1 MDSNQIKLEGLIN
14 AYCLQYSNWTR
25 YRGIPRYDPKLAHY
39 LMKSAT
45 QLHIR
50 IDFAE
55 AFTEVYIPLVYD
67 SSVGQHQFQFPAFER
82 HSPSKTSSELTL
94 DRFCM
99 LTGLQSFHEKMPV
112 AAEQFVQAVRQVPGA
127 CTIPVAALL
136 YCSNSAEQLPQAIQY
151 IQKYSASRRLHH
163 RDAVLHWFRQY
174 LRILG
179 YKLLDTVLTVDEN
192 GFPAAIDGKEISGD
206 DPAARSQWIEL
217 VLTGHVFRL
226 IGLIGRYGLQDEE
239 ALIALTHQYYKQ
251 RFLKQQDSMAAFII
265 AERHFSIRDIFAKD
279 SAKTSCTIPNP
290 LHEVYWDA
298 ALLRPQ
304 GLEPVFSKTYA
315 KEQVTVS
322 IRPFDLDRDLE
333 MVHRWF
339 HRDHAKAIWQMNW
352 DLPRLEQFY
361 RSLLADKA
369 GHAYIGEINGIP
381 TFNMEVYWATRDV
394 VGNYFDVLPTD
405 YGTHLFIAP
414 TDREKKFPSL
424 TMQSILSWLF
434 AHPKVGRLVGE
445 GAIESMAALM
455 NKIHVGFKLQGVIE
469 MPHKKAHLNFCYRE
483 WYWEKFPANKPQ
495 EVEPEP
501 METYPE
507 PTEIY

>member
-1 MDSNQIKLEGLIN
+1 MDSNQIKFEGLLN
-14 AYCLQYSNWTR
+14 AYCRQYSNWTR
-25 YRGIPRYDPKLAHY
+25 YRGIPRYDAKLAHY
-39 LMKSAT
+39 LAKST
-45 QLHIR
+45 TEMHIR
-50 IDFAE
+50 IDFSE
-55 AFTEVYIPLVYD
+55 TSTEVYIPLVYD
-67 SSVGQHQFQFPAFER
+67 SALGQHQFQFPAFER
-82 HSPSKTSSELTL
+82 HLVTKNITELTL

-99 LTGLQSFHEKMPV
+99 LAAVQIVAEKP
-112 AAEQFVQAVRQVPGA
+112 VQAVREVPGA
-127 CTIPVAALL
+127 RTIPIVSLL
-136 YCSNSAEQLPQAIQY
+136 SCSNSGEQLPQALQY
-151 IQKYSASRRLHH
+151 IQKYSASRRLH
-163 RDAVLHWFRQY
+163 RREAVLHWFHQY

-179 YKLLDTVLTVDEN
+179 YKLPDAVLTVDEN

-217 VLTGHVFRL
+217 VLIGHLFRL
-226 IGLIGRYGLQDEE
+226 IGLIGQYGLQDEE
-239 ALIALTHQYYKQ
+239 ALITLTYQYYK
-251 RFLKQQDSMAAFII
+251 RRSSKQQDSMAAFII
-265 AERHFSIRDIFAKD
+265 AERHFNIRDIFAKD
-279 SAKTSCTIPNP
+279 SAKGSCTIPNL

-414 TDREKKFPSL
+414 TDKEKKFPSL

-455 NKIHVGFKLQGVIE
+455 NKIHVGFKLQGIIE

-495 EVEPEP
+495 EVEPEL
-501 METYPE
+501 MEIYPE

>member
-1 MDSNQIKLEGLIN
+1 MDSNQIKFEGLLN
-14 AYCLQYSNWTR
+14 AYCRQYSNWTR
-25 YRGIPRYDPKLAHY
+25 YQGIPRYDAKLAHY
-39 LMKSAT
+39 LAKSTA
-45 QLHIR
+45 QMHIR
-50 IDFAE
+50 IDFPE
-55 AFTEVYIPLVYD
+55 ALTEIYIPLAYD
-67 SSVGQHQFQFPAFER
+67 SSVGQHHFQFPAFER
-82 HSPSKTSSELTL
+82 HSLAKTVTELSIG
-94 DRFCM
+94 RFCT
-99 LTGLQSFHEKMPV
+99 LAG
-112 AAEQFVQAVRQVPGA
+112 
-127 CTIPVAALL
+127 IP
-136 YCSNSAEQLPQAIQY
+136 SSAEQAAQADLQIPSDIIPNGVLASSSIPEDQLACLLQY
-151 IQKYSASRRLHH
+151 IEQYRASRRTTSNE
-163 RDAVLHWFRQY
+163 AVLHWFHQY

-179 YKLLDTVLTVDEN
+179 YKHPDAVLKVDEN
-192 GFPAAIDGKEISGD
+192 GFPAAIDGTAISSGD
-206 DPAARSQWIEL
+206 SMARRQWIEQVL
-217 VLTGHVFRL
+217 VDHVFRL
-226 IGLIGRYGLQDEE
+226 IGLIGKHKLQNEE
-239 ALIALTHQYYKQ
+239 ALIALTYEFYSRSARQ
-251 RFLKQQDSMAAFII
+251 QQDALAAFIVTARNFI
-265 AERHFSIRDIFAKD
+265 IRDIFAAD
-279 SAKTSCTIPNP
+279 STDSTCTIPNI
-290 LHEVYWDA
+290 LHQVYWDA

-304 GLEPVFSKTYA
+304 GLAPVFSKTYVN
-315 KEQVTVS
+315 EQVTVS

-361 RSLLADKA
+361 RSLLAEKA

-414 TDREKKFPSL
+414 TDKEKKFPSL

-495 EVEPEP
+495 EQEPELTQ
-501 METYPE
+501 TYPE
-507 PTEIY
+507 TTEIY

>member
-1 MDSNQIKLEGLIN
+1 MDSNQIKFEGLLN
-14 AYCLQYSNWTR
+14 AYCRQYSNWTR
-25 YRGIPRYDPKLAHY
+25 YRGIPRYDAKLAYY
-39 LMKSAT
+39 LAKST
-45 QLHIR
+45 TEMHIR
-50 IDFAE
+50 IDFPETSA
-55 AFTEVYIPLVYD
+55 EVYIPLVYD
-67 SSVGQHQFQFPAFER
+67 SAVGQHQFQFPAFECQL
-82 HSPSKTSSELTL
+82 HTKAITELTL
-94 DRFCM
+94 TRFCA
-99 LTGLQSFHEKMPV
+99 LAGIAAGDEQAAV
-112 AAEQFVQAVRQVPGA
+112 AVTQPRNDTPA
-127 CTIPVAALL
+127 IAALIAPDL
-136 YCSNSAEQLPQAIQY
+136 AEGQLPPTLQY
-151 IQKYSASRRLHH
+151 IEQYSASRRQ
-163 RDAVLHWFRQY
+163 RWDAVLHWFHQY

-179 YKLLDTVLTVDEN
+179 YKELDAVLTVDEN
-192 GFPAAIDGKEISGD
+192 GFPAAIEGKEISGD

-217 VLTGHVFRL
+217 VLIGHLFPL

-239 ALIALTHQYYKQ
+239 ALITLTYQYYQ
-251 RFLKQQDSMAAFII
+251 RRSRKQQDALAALLI
-265 AERHFSIRDIFAKD
+265 AARHFNIRDRFAKD
-279 SAKTSCTIPNP
+279 SATLSCSIPNP
-290 LHEVYWDA
+290 LQEVYWDA
-298 ALLRPQ
+298 TLLRPQ
-304 GLEPVFSKTYA
+304 GLAAVFSKTYVN
-315 KEQVTVS
+315 EQVTVS

-381 TFNMEVYWATRDV
+381 TFNMEVYWATRDI

-434 AHPKVGRLVGE
+434 SQPKVGRLVGE

-495 EVEPEP
+495 EPEPEP
-501 METYPE
+501 TQTYLE
-507 PTEIY
+507 ATEIY

>member
-1 MDSNQIKLEGLIN
+1 MDSNQIKLEGLLN
-14 AYCLQYSNWTR
+14 AYCRQYANWTR
-25 YRGIPRYDPKLAHY
+25 YRGIPRYDAKLAHY
-39 LMKSAT
+39 LAQSTTEM
-45 QLHIR
+45 HIR
-50 IDFAE
+50 IDFPE
-55 AFTEVYIPLVYD
+55 IYTEVYVPLVYD
-67 SSVGQHQFQFPAFER
+67 SALGQHQFQFPAFER
-82 HSPSKTSSELTL
+82 HNVTKTITELTL
-94 DRFCM
+94 ARFCT
-99 LTGLQSFHEKMPV
+99 LAGV
-112 AAEQFVQAVRQVPGA
+112 AAGA
-127 CTIPVAALL
+127 LATTDMPE
-136 YCSNSAEQLPQAIQY
+136 EQLAPILQY
-151 IQKYSASRRLHH
+151 IEQYSASRRLHR
-163 RDAVLHWFRQY
+163 RDALLHWFHQY

-179 YKLLDTVLTVDEN
+179 YKLPGAILTVDEN
-192 GFPAAIDGKEISGD
+192 GFPAAIEGKEISGD

-217 VLTGHVFRL
+217 VLIGHLFRL
-226 IGLIGRYGLQDEE
+226 IGLIGRHGLQDEE
-239 ALIALTHQYYKQ
+239 ALITVTYQYYK
-251 RFLKQQDSMAAFII
+251 RRASKQQDPVAAFLI
-265 AERHFSIRDIFAKD
+265 AARHFNIRDRFAKD
-279 SAKTSCTIPNP
+279 AAKVSCSIANP

-304 GLEPVFSKTYA
+304 GLEPVFSKTYVN
-315 KEQVTVS
+315 EQVTVS

-414 TDREKKFPSL
+414 TDKEKKFPSL

-434 AHPKVGRLVGE
+434 AQPKVGRLVGE

-495 EVEPEP
+495 ELEPELTR
-501 METYPE
+501 TYPE
-507 PTEIY
+507 ATEIY

>member
-1 MDSNQIKLEGLIN
+1 MDSNQIKFEGLLN
-14 AYCLQYSNWTR
+14 AYCRQYSNWTR
-25 YRGIPRYDPKLAHY
+25 YRGIPRYDTKLAHY
-39 LMKSAT
+39 LAKSKT
-45 QLHIR
+45 EMHIR
-50 IDFAE
+50 IDFPE
-55 AFTEVYIPLVYD
+55 TSTEVYIPLVYD
-67 SSVGQHQFQFPAFER
+67 SALGQHQFQFPAFER
-82 HSPSKTSSELTL
+82 QLVTKTITALTLARFCTLAGVAAGAEQAAAVIPQPRADTPAIAALTSSHLPE
-94 DRFCM
+94 
-99 LTGLQSFHEKMPV
+99 
-112 AAEQFVQAVRQVPGA
+112 
-127 CTIPVAALL
+127 
-136 YCSNSAEQLPQAIQY
+136 EQLAPALRY
-151 IQKYSASRRLHH
+151 IEQYSASRRLHR
-163 RDAVLHWFRQY
+163 RDAVLHWFHQY
-174 LRILG
+174 LRILS
-179 YKLLDTVLTVDEN
+179 YRQLDAVLTVDEN
-192 GFPAAIDGKEISGD
+192 GFPAAIEGKEISGD
-206 DPAARSQWIEL
+206 DPTARSQWIEL
-217 VLTGHVFRL
+217 VLIGHLFPL
-226 IGLIGRYGLQDEE
+226 IGLIGRHGLQDEE
-239 ALIALTHQYYKQ
+239 ALITLTYQYYQ
-251 RFLKQQDSMAAFII
+251 RRSRKQQDERAAFLI
-265 AERHFSIRDIFAKD
+265 AARHFNIRDRFAKD
-279 SAKTSCTIPNP
+279 SATVSCSIPNP
-290 LHEVYWDA
+290 LQEVYWDA

-304 GLEPVFSKTYA
+304 GLAPVFSKTYA

-414 TDREKKFPSL
+414 TDKEKKFPSL

-434 AHPKVGRLVGE
+434 AQPKVGRLVGE

-495 EVEPEP
+495 EPEPELTQ
-501 METYPE
+501 TYSE
-507 PTEIY
+507 ATEIY

>member
-1 MDSNQIKLEGLIN
+1 MDSNQIKFEGLLN
-14 AYCLQYSNWTR
+14 AYCRQYSNWTR
-25 YRGIPRYDPKLAHY
+25 YRGIPRYDAKLAHY
-39 LMKSAT
+39 LAKST
-45 QLHIR
+45 TEMHIR
-50 IDFAE
+50 IDFPE
-55 AFTEVYIPLVYD
+55 TSTEVYIPLVYD
-67 SSVGQHQFQFPAFER
+67 SALGQHQFQFPAFER
-82 HSPSKTSSELTL
+82 QLVSKTITELTL
-94 DRFCM
+94 ARFCT
-99 LTGLQSFHEKMPV
+99 LTGV
-112 AAEQFVQAVRQVPGA
+112 AADVEQAAAAVLQPRRDTTP
-127 CTIPVAALL
+127 IAALA
-136 YCSNSAEQLPQAIQY
+136 STDMPDEQLAPILQHIEQ
-151 IQKYSASRRLHH
+151 YSASRRLHR
-163 RDAVLHWFRQY
+163 RDDVLHWFHQY

-179 YKLLDTVLTVDEN
+179 YKLPDAVLTVDEN
-192 GFPAAIDGKEISGD
+192 GFPAAIEGKEISGD

-217 VLTGHVFRL
+217 VLIDHLFRL

-239 ALIALTHQYYKQ
+239 ALITLTYQYYK
-251 RFLKQQDSMAAFII
+251 RRSLKQQDPVAAFLIT
-265 AERHFSIRDIFAKD
+265 ARHFTIRDRFARD
-279 SAKTSCTIPNP
+279 SAQVSCSMPNP
-290 LHEVYWDA
+290 LQEVYWDGT
-298 ALLRPQ
+298 LLRPQ
-304 GLEPVFSKTYA
+304 GLEPVFSKTYLN
-315 KEQVTVS
+315 EQVTVS

-381 TFNMEVYWATRDV
+381 TFNMEVYWATRDI

-414 TDREKKFPSL
+414 TDKEKKFPSL

-434 AHPKVGRLVGE
+434 AQPKVGRLVGE

-495 EVEPEP
+495 ELEPELTQ
-501 METYPE
+501 TYPE
-507 PTEIY
+507 ATEIY

>member
-1 MDSNQIKLEGLIN
+1 
-14 AYCLQYSNWTR
+14 
-25 YRGIPRYDPKLAHY
+25 
-39 LMKSAT
+39 
-45 QLHIR
+45 
-50 IDFAE
+50 
-55 AFTEVYIPLVYD
+55 
-67 SSVGQHQFQFPAFER
+67 
-82 HSPSKTSSELTL
+82 
-94 DRFCM
+94 
-99 LTGLQSFHEKMPV
+99 
-112 AAEQFVQAVRQVPGA
+112 
-127 CTIPVAALL
+127 
-136 YCSNSAEQLPQAIQY
+136 
-151 IQKYSASRRLHH
+151 
-163 RDAVLHWFRQY
+163 
-174 LRILG
+174 
-179 YKLLDTVLTVDEN
+179 
-192 GFPAAIDGKEISGD
+192 
-206 DPAARSQWIEL
+206 
-217 VLTGHVFRL
+217 
-226 IGLIGRYGLQDEE
+226 
-239 ALIALTHQYYKQ
+239 
-251 RFLKQQDSMAAFII
+251 MAAFLI
-265 AERHFSIRDIFAKD
+265 AERHFYIRDIFAKD
-279 SAKTSCTIPNP
+279 PAKSHCSIPNP
-290 LHEVYWDA
+290 LQEVYWDA

-315 KEQVTVS
+315 NEQVTVS

-394 VGNYFDVLPTD
+394 VGNYYDVLPTD

-414 TDREKKFPSL
+414 TDKDKKFPSL

-455 NKIHVGFKLQGVIE
+455 NKIHVGFKLQGIIE

-483 WYWEKFPANKPQ
+483 WYWEKFPTNKAQ
-495 EVEPEP
+495 ELEPEP
-501 METYPE
+501 TRTYLE